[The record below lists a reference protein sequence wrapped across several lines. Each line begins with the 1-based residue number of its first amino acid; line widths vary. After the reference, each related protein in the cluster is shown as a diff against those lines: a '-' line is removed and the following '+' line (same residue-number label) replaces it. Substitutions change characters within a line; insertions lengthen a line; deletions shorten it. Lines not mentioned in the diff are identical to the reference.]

1 MSSRSVSILNCNMK
15 ELHTETETKTTVLEV
30 DELQKLLGL
39 KGFPGR
45 WIAKAAYR
53 ALELEKVNRVHVKYH
68 ESTGPEFSAH
78 VLEDVGIRFEVP
90 SGQLEYIPKEG
101 GFITVSNHHYGSLD
115 GMILST
121 LVGSRRPDYKI
132 LTTFLLSHIPSLK
145 DSFIP
150 VDNFSSGGARSI
162 SGIRAAL
169 GHIGDQHPLGLF
181 PAGEVA
187 TWQKGKNKTALQE
200 GKVVE
205 DIPWAANIVKLIK
218 KSGFPVV
225 PVYFEGGNS
234 KSFHVLGRIHPR
246 LRTARLIH
254 EVFNKRGTVIQVRIG
269 QPIPA
274 AEIAGYEV
282 DELGKF
288 LRSRCYALEAQC
300 RQAAL
305 SSSQA
310 SQIPVAEAVPA
321 DEVAAEME
329 RLEHLKLFE
338 IGNYRAYLIPS
349 QEAPVVMRELY
360 RLREETFRAIG
371 EGTGQ
376 AMDTD
381 QYDAYYK
388 QMILW
393 NVPNR
398 EIVGAYRLGFGPEIM
413 EGHGGRPGF
422 YSDSLVRY
430 GDKAEPLLAR
440 SMELGRSFIVQKYQ
454 REVQSLRLLLTGLAV
469 SVLKDPE
476 LEYYSGPVS
485 ISNDIPHFY
494 KSLIIDYVTKN
505 YRMPDA
511 ERIAAPSHPFE
522 PDFLAVNPDDLH
534 IAPGN
539 IDALDRALLAL
550 SDGKYRLPVL
560 VRKYFS
566 CGARLVCFNVDPLFC
581 DSLDGLIFLRY
592 SDFPKNTT
600 RAVLRGLPDELQD
613 AVWMRFYNE
622 PRP

>member
-1 MSSRSVSILNCNMK
+1 MEERVTK
-15 ELHTETETKTTVLEV
+15 TEPKTKTTVLEV
-30 DELQKLLGL
+30 DELQNLLGI
-39 KGFPGR
+39 KGWLGR
-45 WIAKAAYR
+45 RIAWAVYR
-53 ALELEKVNRVHVKYH
+53 LLEFKEVNRIHHKFH
-68 ESTGPEFSAH
+68 DSFGPEFSAH
-78 VLEDVGIRFEVP
+78 VLEEVGVRYEIPPE
-90 SGQLEYIPKEG
+90 QLERIPKDG

-115 GMILST
+115 GMILSSV
-121 LVGSRRPDYKI
+121 VGSRRPDYKI
-132 LTTFLLSHIPSLK
+132 LTTFFLSMIPSLK

-187 TWQKGKNKTALQE
+187 TWQKGNNKTSLRA

-205 DIPWAANIVKLIK
+205 DIPWAENIVKLVR

-225 PVYFEGGNS
+225 PIYFEGGNS

-246 LRTARLIH
+246 FRTARLIH
-254 EVFNKRGTVIQVRIG
+254 EVFNKPGTVIQVRIG

-274 AEIAGYEV
+274 SEIASMDV
-282 DELGKF
+282 PALGRF
-288 LRSRCYALEAQC
+288 LRNRTYALEGQLQKAPK
-300 RQAAL
+300 
-305 SSSQA
+305 SSLQVA
-310 SQIPVAEAVPA
+310 PAPLADPVPV
-321 DEVAAEME
+321 DEVRAEME
-329 RLEHLKLFE
+329 KLGQYILFE
-338 IGNYRAYLIPS
+338 NGNYRAYLIPAA
-349 QEAPVVMRELY
+349 EAPVVMRELY

-376 AMDTD
+376 AFDTD
-381 QYDAYYK
+381 KFDAYYK

-393 NVPNR
+393 HVPDQ

-413 EGHGGRPGF
+413 DSFGGLPGF
-422 YSDSLVRY
+422 YSNSLVRY
-430 GDKAEPLLAR
+430 GEKAESLLSR

-454 REVQSLRLLLTGLAV
+454 REVQPLRLLLTGLAV
-469 SVLKDPE
+469 SVLKRPE

-485 ISNDIPHFY
+485 ISNDIPHFF
-494 KSLIIDYVTKN
+494 KSLIVDYVSKN
-505 YRMPDA
+505 FPMPDA
-511 ERIAAPSHPFE
+511 ERIAEPSHPFV
-522 PDFLAVNPDDLH
+522 PDYLHVNPDDLR
-534 IAPGN
+534 IAPEN
-539 IDALDRALLAL
+539 IDALDRMVQLL

-566 CGARLVCFNVDPLFC
+566 CHARLVCFNVDPLFC
-581 DSLDGLIFLRY
+581 DSLDGLIFLRF

-613 AVWMRFYNE
+613 AVWTRFYGE

>member
-1 MSSRSVSILNCNMK
+1 M
-15 ELHTETETKTTVLEV
+15 TEKAAKTTVLEV
-30 DELQKLLGL
+30 EELQKVLGI
-39 KGFPGR
+39 KGFLGKC
-45 WIAKAAYR
+45 IASLAYR
-53 ALELEKVNRVHVKYH
+53 LLELEKVNRVHHKFH
-68 ESTGPEFSAH
+68 DSFGPEFSAH
-78 VLEDVGIRFEVP
+78 VLEDVGVRYEIPPE
-90 SGQLEYIPKEG
+90 QLARIPQEG
-101 GFITVSNHHYGSLD
+101 GFITVSNHHYGALD
-115 GMILST
+115 GMILSAV
-121 LVGSRRPDYKI
+121 VGSRRPDYKI
-132 LTTFLLSHIPSLK
+132 LTTFFLSLIPSLK

-169 GHIGDQHPLGLF
+169 GHIAEKHPLGLF

-187 TWQKGKNKTALQE
+187 TWQKGKDKTSLRK

-205 DIPWAANIVKLIK
+205 DIPWAENIIKLIR

-225 PVYFEGGNS
+225 PIYFEGGNS
-234 KSFHVLGRIHPR
+234 KSFHILGKIHPR

-254 EVFNKRGTVIQVRIG
+254 EVFNKPGKVIQVRIG

-274 AEIAGYEV
+274 SEIAAM
-282 DELGKF
+282 DIPALGRF
-288 LRSRCYALEAQC
+288 LRNRTYALEGQLQESPKPSG
-300 RQAAL
+300 QAVVT
-305 SSSQA
+305 
-310 SQIPVAEAVPA
+310 PVAEPVPA
-321 DEVAAEME
+321 DEVCAEMAK
-329 RLEHLKLFE
+329 LAPYILFE
-338 IGNYRAYLIPS
+338 IGDYRAYLIPTA
-349 QEAPVVMRELY
+349 EAPVVMRELY

-376 AMDTD
+376 ALDTD
-381 QYDAYYK
+381 EYDVYYK
-388 QMILW
+388 QMVLW
-393 NVPNR
+393 NIPNQ
-398 EIVGAYRLGFGPEIM
+398 EIVGAYRLGFGPEIVKA
-413 EGHGGRPGF
+413 HGGVSGF
-422 YSDSLVRY
+422 YSYSLVKY
-430 GDKAEPLLAR
+430 GERAESLLSR

-469 SVLKDPE
+469 SVLKHPD

-485 ISNDIPHFY
+485 ISNEIPHFY
-494 KSLIIDYVTKN
+494 KSLIVDYVTKN
-505 YRMPDA
+505 YPMPDSD
-511 ERIAAPSHPFE
+511 RIAQPSHPFT
-522 PDFLAVNPDDLH
+522 PDFLTVNPDDLM

-566 CGARLVCFNVDPLFC
+566 CNAKLVCFNVDPLFC
-581 DSLDGLIFLRY
+581 DSLDGLIFLKY

-600 RAVLRGLPDELQD
+600 RAVLRGLPDDVQD

>member
-1 MSSRSVSILNCNMK
+1 MK
-15 ELHTETETKTTVLEV
+15 QQHTETETKTKTTVLEV
-30 DELQKLLGL
+30 DELQKLLGI
-39 KGFPGR
+39 KGFLGR

-53 ALELEKVNRVHVKYH
+53 ALELEKVNRVHEKYH
-68 ESTGPEFSAH
+68 ESVGPEFSAH
-78 VLEDVGIRFEVP
+78 VLEEVGIRYEVP
-90 SGQLEYIPKEG
+90 PGQLEYIPREG

-132 LTTFLLSHIPSLK
+132 LTTFLLSLIPSLK

-169 GHIGDQHPLGLF
+169 GHIGDRHPLGLF
-181 PAGEVA
+181 QAGEVA
-187 TWQKGKNKTALQE
+187 TWQKGKNRTALRE

-225 PVYFEGGNS
+225 PIYFEGGNS

-274 AEIAGYEV
+274 SEIAGFEV
-282 DELGKF
+282 DELGRF

-300 RQAAL
+300 RQVAPPSAE
-305 SSSQA
+305 A
-310 SQIPVAEAVPA
+310 SQVPVAEAVPA

-329 RLEHLKLFE
+329 KLDHLKLFE
-338 IGNYRAYLIPS
+338 IGNYRAYLIPAP
-349 QEAPVVMRELY
+349 EAPVVMRELY

-393 NVPNR
+393 NIPNR

-413 EGHGGRPGF
+413 KEHGGRPGF

-469 SVLKDPE
+469 SVLQDPD

-494 KSLIIDYVTKN
+494 KSLIIDYVTRN
-505 YRMPDA
+505 YPMPDA
-511 ERIAAPSHPFE
+511 ERIALPSHPFE

-539 IDALDRALLAL
+539 IDALDRALLAV

-600 RAVLRGLPDELQD
+600 RAVLRGLPDALQD
-613 AVWMRFYNE
+613 AVWMRFYQE